1 MPSRRSVLAG
11 LIASALPGPAVAQS
25 DGFTVLRARENGY
38 DGAVPGPVLRV
49 RRGEELKIRL
59 INETA
64 TATAIHW
71 HGVRVPNAMDG
82 TSLTQKP
89 VPPGGSFDYRF
100 VPPDAGTFWYRA
112 SPRMARNRALHGVL
126 IVGDTSASDID
137 EEQTLILAGDDDKVT
152 ANGSDLRD
160 ISVWPNFRMR
170 FRLANATERLITLGV
185 ADHPMHV
192 VAIDGQP
199 AEPFRARGSRITLS
213 PGNRA
218 DVLVDAVMK
227 PESIA
232 PITLHQGEAMR
243 PLARLV
249 YTDGKVSPGA
259 TMPDGYAGRPVK
271 PLPANPLPERMD
283 FRGAHRADVPIETR
297 ASELPAK
304 PLFAVKRGRTVM
316 LALPN
321 KSEAPIVTHIHGHA
335 VRLLDALD
343 DGWKPFWLDTIL
355 CPPRQVTRIAFVA
368 DNPGKWL
375 IDARAIGSEAQSLT
389 WFEVS
394 SPAL

>member
-1 MPSRRSVLAG
+1 MHSRRSVLAG
-11 LIASALPGPAVAQS
+11 LIATALPGPPVRAQS
-25 DGFTVLRARENGY
+25 DGFQVIRAREGGY

-49 RRGEELKIRL
+49 RRGEELKVQL
-59 INETA
+59 VNETA
-64 TATAIHW
+64 TPTAIHW

-89 VPPGGSFDYRF
+89 VAPGGSFDYRF

-112 SPRMARNRALHGVL
+112 SPRTAQNRALHGLLTVQE
-126 IVGDTSASDID
+126 TSAAEID
-137 EEQTLILAGDDDKVT
+137 EDMALILAGADDKLT
-152 ANGSDLRD
+152 ANGVASLD
-160 ISVWPNFRMR
+160 IGIWPNYRLR
-170 FRLANATERLITLGV
+170 LRLANATERLVTLGIP
-185 ADHPMHV
+185 DHPMQV

-199 AEPFRARGSRITLS
+199 AEPFLARGSRITLS

-227 PESIA
+227 PASIA
-232 PITLHQGEAMR
+232 PITLHQGDTVR
-243 PLARLV
+243 PLGRLV
-249 YTDGKVSPGA
+249 YADGKVPPGA
-259 TMPDGYAGRPVK
+259 TMPDGYAGRPVR

-283 FRGAHRADVPIETR
+283 FRGAQRADVPIEARST
-297 ASELPAK
+297 EVPAR

-321 KSEAPIVTHIHGHA
+321 KSDAPIVTHIHGHA

-355 CPPRQVTRIAFVA
+355 CPPRQTTRVAFVA

-375 IDARAIGSEAQSLT
+375 IDARAIGSETSSLT

-394 SPAL
+394 